1 MNSFFRTYAV
11 VCFGLAAQSLLNIV
25 ILALFPQLNELGQI
39 VSVIWFIFSVVWIM
53 MAKYPF
59 FRGMFYNSI
68 IMAFMVLLTG
78 LQLTLDGQA
87 WSLGFYLVLALFSL
101 MLVVI
106 FSPAEPDPEELPAY
120 TYTSYK
126 NSAECPYCERT
137 MRKVMTEDG
146 EYEYHCPG
154 CGSTQPN

>member
-11 VCFGLAAQSLLNIV
+11 VCLGLAAQSLLNIV

-87 WSLGFYLVLALFSL
+87 
-101 MLVVI
+101 
-106 FSPAEPDPEELPAY
+106 
-120 TYTSYK
+120 
-126 NSAECPYCERT
+126 SAECPYCERT